1 MKHLI
6 SSIFFAF
13 IGTFLF
19 AQSNFNYQLE
29 IELIEIQNLPGLHSY
44 AFAQNDGKWLII
56 GGRKDGLHARQPF
69 NAFPAAQNNTNIYV
83 IDVNTHQFWQ
93 KSINSLADSVKE
105 QLQSTNMNFFQV
117 EDTLYF
123 VGGYAF
129 SATANDHIT
138 FPKLITIQVSGLIDA
153 VIEDEPI
160 TSFFKQ
166 IEDDFFAVCGGQLNK
181 LGSTFY
187 LVGGHRFDGRYN
199 PMGNP
204 TFTQSYTNQIRKF
217 TVNNSGTQLSF
228 TGSDTITDPVHL
240 RRRDY
245 NLLPQVFE
253 NEELGFVI
261 SSGVFQQNADLPFLY
276 PVEIRKDEHTL
287 ITSFNQYLSN
297 YHSAKTVIYN
307 SETEQ
312 NHAFFFGGMS
322 QYYYDENNTLIQ
334 DNNVPFVK
342 TISRL
347 TRNSDGTFEEFRM
360 PLEMPGLIGAS
371 SEFIPNE
378 NIPKY
383 TNKVVNVNEIEEDTI
398 LLGHIF
404 GGIKSATL
412 LNPFSSNQTG
422 TTSADNHLFAVKLI
436 RIENEDSTGTSI
448 QNLNGKN
455 PHQLSVYPNPV
466 KNQFSFEVKAPGSYA
481 AYYFLSTS
489 TGQILREGRVP
500 GDFEGNYSQTIKVSS
515 FGNQTAH
522 LTVVVDNKYYL
533 YEKVAFVK

>member
-138 FPKLITIQVSGLIDA
+138 FPKLTTIQVSGLIDA

-228 TGSDTITDPVHL
+228 TGSETITDPVHL

-253 NEELGFVI
+253 NEELGFTI

-276 PVEIRKDEHTL
+276 PVEIREDEHTP

-297 YHSAKTVIYN
+297 YHSAKTVIYD

-383 TNKVVNVNEIEEDTI
+383 VNKVVKVNEIEEDTI

-404 GGIKSATL
+404 GGIKSASL

-422 TTSADNHLFAVKLI
+422 TTSAYNNLFAVKLI
-436 RIENEDSTGTSI
+436 RVENEDSTGTSI

-455 PHQLSVYPNPV
+455 PHQLSVYPNPA